1 MSDHMRIFLDYCIL
15 NDAMRDASVLAKLR
29 FLRDSGAEMVT
40 STTVIGEAV
49 ELLSDGPKEG
59 HYVLI
64 DLLHD
69 LRLRYVHPKRDWL
82 KDQMALDEFLERKNA
97 SFVPASE
104 RAHMAMAMSY
114 SSDLYLTSRAE
125 ARNLSQLDGLR
136 SMIHVTD
143 LEEAVSLVKGTSA
156 GP

>member
-1 MSDHMRIFLDYCIL
+1 MRIFLDYCIL

-29 FLRDSGAEMVT
+29 FMRKNGVEMVT

-59 HYVLI
+59 HYILI

-69 LRLRYVHPKRDWL
+69 LKLRYAHPKRDWL
-82 KDQMALDEFLERKNA
+82 KEQMALDEFLERRNA
-97 SFVPASE
+97 GFVPASE
-104 RAHMAMAMSY
+104 RAHMAMAISY
-114 SSDLYLTSRAE
+114 STDLYMTSKAE
-125 ARNLSQLDGLR
+125 ARNLSQLEGLR
-136 SMIHVTD
+136 DMLHVTD
-143 LEEAVSLVKGTSA
+143 IDEAVALVRTSNA

>member
-1 MSDHMRIFLDYCIL
+1 MRVFLDYCIL

-29 FLRDSGAEMVT
+29 FLRNSGVELVT

-59 HYVLI
+59 HYILI

-69 LRLRYVHPKRDWL
+69 LKLRYAHPKRDWL
-82 KDQMALDEFLERKNA
+82 KDQLALDEFLEQRKA

-104 RAHMAMAMSY
+104 RAHMAMAISY
-114 SSDLYLTSRAE
+114 SSDMYLTSRAE
-125 ARNLSQLDGLR
+125 ARNLAQLEGLK
-136 SMIHVTD
+136 VTIQVAD
-143 LEEAVSLVKGTSA
+143 LDEAVALVRSTPSGQ
-156 GP
+156 